1 MWFIL
6 NCWSNYKVS
15 LRFIIASLFIIATKR
30 LKYDMIFFLSK
41 KQHVQIIRKK
51 WPNLTCVYCRWVL
64 KHNFFWKD
72 LFISVGVCTE
82 KVHNSLAQFPH
93 SKKKTSMNSLI
104 RICSFG
110 FRWHFE
116 GKKKN
121 FFYMDWIQVRSLIK
135 IILLQ
140 QQSIPS
146 SHFLFFCQKKRV
158 SGGGAFSNTLGP
170 RCLNSGPWA
179 LICAYQRRPDNPGHS
194 SSVNQEQIELR

>member
-1 MWFIL
+1 MTRPLPPPLLIRLLVILNYDTYVTAYSESFPFYEIQKSYSLSSDLWFIL

-93 SKKKTSMNSLI
+93 SKKKPSMNSLI

-116 GKKKN
+116 GKKN
-121 FFYMDWIQVRSLIK
+121 IFFTWIEYKSEAWLK
-135 IILLQ
+135 
-140 QQSIPS
+140 
-146 SHFLFFCQKKRV
+146 
-158 SGGGAFSNTLGP
+158 
-170 RCLNSGPWA
+170 
-179 LICAYQRRPDNPGHS
+179 
-194 SSVNQEQIELR
+194 